1 MKLKNIISIVTVSGL
16 LMFLPSCTDLE
27 ETLYSDLSES
37 NISYTDEEIESM
49 SGPVYTN
56 LRYTYWAW
64 EGLYDQC
71 EESGDLIMTPL
82 RPGVGW
88 GAQYILMHKHTYNAS
103 IGHFYQTWYY
113 PYVGI
118 GYCNKLLDL
127 EGIKADKEKVAE
139 FRAMR
144 ALYYYILLDFF
155 RNVPLITT
163 SEIPAGFLPEQED
176 PAVVFDYIV
185 AELEAR
191 SIDPGAYVLMLDIDG
206 RLSECSSQNF
216 FIVRQGK
223 LFTPKRDNILEGI
236 ARKDVIEL
244 AKELKIE
251 CIETDLYT
259 YDLQIADEIF
269 VTANSICMVPV
280 SKINCRHIGRPVP
293 GPITKKL
300 LSAWSEKVD
309 VDIVGLAL
317 SHAND

>member
-1 MKLKNIISIVTVSGL
+1 MVSNRPEEEGIVYLNGEFVEASQAKISILDRG
-16 LMFLPSCTDLE
+16 F
-27 ETLYSDLSES
+27 
-37 NISYTDEEIESM
+37 
-49 SGPVYTN
+49 VYGDAAYDIARTFKHQPYN
-56 LRYTYWAW
+56 WKEHIDRLFCSLRYIQIDIGMTPEELYRITEEVLERNRGRLAPNDEFMVSWRISRGT
-64 EGLYDQC
+64 GLYWNEVTKPTVIIHCYKIPFKPLAKKYLEGANLIITSTRRVPAQC
-71 EESGDLIMTPL
+71 LDPKGKL
-82 RPGVGW
+82 
-88 GAQYILMHKHTYNAS
+88 Q
-103 IGHFYQTWYY
+103 
-113 PYVGI
+113 
-118 GYCNKLLDL
+118 NKL
-127 EGIKADKEKVAE
+127 
-139 FRAMR
+139 
-144 ALYYYILLDFF
+144 
-155 RNVPLITT
+155 NH
-163 SEIPAGFLPEQED
+163 
-176 PAVVFDYIV
+176 IV

-280 SKINCRHIGRPVP
+280 SKINCRPIGRPVP